1 VGSLAS
7 PPHAGESPACV
18 LNLLAL
24 LRPIR
29 LAGVGAALAATA
41 ACGSDTGVTTVDPP
55 IELGVN
61 PEFATI
67 SVGDSVKLTVILP
80 ETLAAAGATY
90 VSARPTIAITRT
102 NGWVIGVA
110 RGNTTVVVT
119 SIGDSRL
126 SKTVSV
132 SVGP

>member
-1 VGSLAS
+1 MR
-7 PPHAGESPACV
+7 
-18 LNLLAL
+18 LNSLAL
-24 LRPIR
+24 LRPIQ
-29 LAGVGAALAATA
+29 LGVVGAALAATA

-55 IELGVN
+55 VELGVS

-80 ETLAAAGATY
+80 ETLAPAGATY
-90 VSARPTIAITRT
+90 VSASPTIAITRT

-132 SVGP
+132 SVAP